1 MNERVAPPAP
11 AGPEPAPWSAAPAP
25 AVGPA
30 AEPESSRSASR
41 PGIGGA
47 VVVGLA
53 VLGLFFGLLG
63 GWAALAPLTSAA
75 VAPGVVKVDSN
86 RKTVQH
92 LEGGII
98 AALVV
103 QNGDR
108 VGAGDVLVRLDAA
121 QARAGWALLQ
131 GQHDALSAS
140 AARLAAERDGAAA
153 IAFDGDLVAR
163 RDDPE
168 VAAILAGQETV
179 FASRRTTLA
188 GQVDILR
195 QRQEQLEAEIASRRA
210 QLAAAE
216 RQQALLGEEIADVA
230 LLVDKGLERR
240 TRLLGLQRQQ
250 AALEGARGEQ
260 QGLIARA
267 RQQIGEARLQ
277 IINRRNGQIDQV
289 VAELA
294 EVRSRLGELKERLVA
309 SRDVL
314 ARRAIVS
321 PIAGTVVNLRFFTPG
336 GVIGPGEPILDIVPL
351 DDRLVVEARIR
362 PLDIDVVRPGL
373 AAEVRLTAFKQRTT
387 PTLKGRVAY
396 VSADRL
402 VDGVSGAA
410 YFTARIEIP
419 AGELARL
426 AGVALYPGMPA
437 EVMVVTGRRTALG
450 YLLDP
455 LTASLNRAFKE
466 E

>member
-11 AGPEPAPWSAAPAP
+11 AGPEPAPWSAAPA
-25 AVGPA
+25 VGPA
-30 AEPESSRSASR
+30 AEPESSRSVSR
-41 PGIGGA
+41 PRIGRA

-75 VAPGVVKVDSN
+75 VASGVVKVDSN

-108 VGAGDVLVRLDAA
+108 VGAGELLVRLDAA
-121 QARAGWALLQ
+121 QARAGWALLR
-131 GQHDALSAS
+131 GQHDALAAR

-153 IAFDGDLVAR
+153 IAFDGDLAAR
-163 RDDPE
+163 RADPA

-188 GQVDILR
+188 GQLDILR

-210 QLAAAE
+210 QLAAAR
-216 RQQALLGEEIADVA
+216 RQQALLGEEIADVQV
-230 LLVDKGLERR
+230 LVKKGLERR
-240 TRLLGLQRQQ
+240 TRLLGLRRQQ
-250 AALEGARGEQ
+250 AALEGAQGEQ

-402 VDGVSGAA
+402 VDGASGVA

-455 LTASLNRAFKE
+455 LTASLGRAFRE